1 MTAIALIGQTVTTVK
16 LNLRQG
22 APNRQAAVLRK
33 LDAGTTLQVQ
43 ALATGESVQG
53 NAHWYL
59 TDQQGYVWAGGCGPL
74 QTSAPAPVTAAGQTS
89 GDGAFIAKLI
99 QTGSSP
105 DGLAEAQKMAAKA
118 LADAGQ
124 PAFPHNACAATLSAL
139 LQLAGINVPMTL
151 GAGKLANRLGGASG
165 SRGWSRVEVGAQRAG
180 DVGVTYDEGGNPGAD
195 HIYLVLQAIDA
206 DQMLI
211 ADNQDPA
218 PHTRFASGHGKTPTE
233 YFLRAC

>member
-22 APNRQAAVLRK
+22 GPNRQAAVLRK
-33 LDAGTTLQVQ
+33 LDAGTTVQVQ

-53 NAHWYL
+53 NAHWYF
-59 TDQQGYVWAGGCGPL
+59 TDQQAYVWAGGCGPL
-74 QTSAPAPVTAAGQTS
+74 QMSAPATVQAS
-89 GDGAFIAKLI
+89 GDCGFIAKLI
-99 QTGSSP
+99 ETGSS
-105 DGLAEAQKMAAKA
+105 GLAQAQQIAAKA

-151 GAGKLANRLGGASG
+151 GAGKLANRLGGPNG
-165 SRGWSRVEVGAQRAG
+165 SRGWSHVAVGAQRAG

-195 HIYLVLQAIDA
+195 HIYLVLQTIDA

-211 ADNQDPA
+211 ADNQEAA
-218 PHTRFASGHGKTPTE
+218 PHRRFASGQGKTPTE